1 MVALGIKDFASAELD
16 KAADETHWIE
26 LGQVG
31 RALEILQAASIRH
44 LMMAGRVPHNSIFQY
59 RHFDARALK
68 LIARAANRKA
78 DSLLGAVTAELERE
92 GIEVMD
98 SSMFLKSLMPLPGL
112 LTPERPPSA
121 TEQEDIDFGWPIA
134 KAVAGQDIGQSIV
147 VKGKAVIA
155 VEAMEGTD
163 ECIRRAGQVAGPG
176 CVVIK
181 VSKPAQDLR
190 FDIPI
195 IGKTTLKHMVEAG
208 CTALAFSARESLLFD
223 HDQVLQAARENN
235 ISILARE

>member
-1 MVALGIKDFASAELD
+1 
-16 KAADETHWIE
+16 
-26 LGQVG
+26 
-31 RALEILQAASIRH
+31 
-44 LMMAGRVPHNSIFQY
+44 MMAGRVPHNSIFQY

-68 LIARAANRKA
+68 LIAKAVNRKA
-78 DSLLGAVTAELERE
+78 DTLLGAVTAELERE
-92 GIEVMD
+92 GIEVLD
-98 SSMFLKSLMPLPGL
+98 SSLFLKSLMPPPGL
-112 LTPERPPSA
+112 LTGDRQP
-121 TEQEDIDFGWPIA
+121 TEGEQDDIDFGWPIA

-147 VKGKAVIA
+147 VKGRAVIA

-163 ECIRRAGQVAGPG
+163 ECIRRAGEVAGPG
-176 CVVIK
+176 CIVIK

-190 FDIPI
+190 FDIPV

-223 HDQVLQAARENN
+223 QDEVLRVASENN